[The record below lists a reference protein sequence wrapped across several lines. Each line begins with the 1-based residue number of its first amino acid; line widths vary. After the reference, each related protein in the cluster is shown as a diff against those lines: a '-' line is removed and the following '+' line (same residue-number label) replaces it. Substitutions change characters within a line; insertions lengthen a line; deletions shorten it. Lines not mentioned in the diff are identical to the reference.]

1 MVPATTDPS
10 KRDEVSAIVGGII
23 GGLLFLVVI
32 AAAYHMYKQQKEKL
46 AIQWSQAKY
55 AAAAAASPAAA
66 GFSIVPMQPLPPSD
80 VGVRAEWDNQLFLL
94 QQLQTLTASHA
105 ATNAL
110 PVQQALNTLVPVPA
124 PATFSHAPP
133 HAVGGSFVLSDSGAI
148 TFIPDGA
155 VVAQDYGHVQ
165 AEYQAAMQRLLQ
177 LEILLQQFRAQMQQP
192 SAPSTPPS
200 LPSPLGYSS
209 ASVELSTLDCDGLSS
224 PRDTAV
230 AIIATPKFPAPS
242 PTRSLADMAEPYD
255 LIRNPYGAETYA
267 NGLARE

>member
-1 MVPATTDPS
+1 VVPATTDPS
-10 KRDEVSAIVGGII
+10 KRDEVAAIVGGII
-23 GGLLFLVVI
+23 GGLLFLAVI
-32 AAAYHMYKQQKEKL
+32 ALAYREYKLQKEKL
-46 AIQWSQAKY
+46 AIQVSQAKY

-80 VGVRAEWDNQLFLL
+80 VGARAEWDNQLFLL

-124 PATFSHAPP
+124 PATFSHSPP
-133 HAVGGSFVLSDSGAI
+133 HAVGGSFVLSDSGTI

-155 VVAQDYGHVQ
+155 VAQDYQHAQ
-165 AEYQAAMQRLLQ
+165 AEDQAAMQQLLQ
-177 LEILLQQFRAQMQQP
+177 LEILQQQFRAQMQQP
-192 SAPSTPPS
+192 FTPSNPPT
-200 LPSPLGYSS
+200 LPSPRSYSS
-209 ASVELSTLDCDGLSS
+209 SRVELSTLDYNGLS

-230 AIIATPKFPAPS
+230 SIIATPNFPAPS